1 LIRIVGRLV
10 TLTGSSEARSLPIFP
25 FQLPIKF
32 ELILNL
38 KSTKALGLEIPP
50 MLLGRADE
58 VIE

>member
-1 LIRIVGRLV
+1 MRIVGRLV

-38 KSTKALGLEIPP
+38 KSTKALGLDVPWF
-50 MLLGRADE
+50 LQQRADE